1 MDNQEGNGLKLEIH
15 LLHKDYLGGPLWLL
29 ANETCL
35 QPQDLSTYKD
45 RLFLI
50 KVSKWV
56 EHNTSCCEPQI
67 VNK

>member
-15 LLHKDYLGGPLWLL
+15 LLHKDYLGGPLSLL

-35 QPQDLSTYKD
+35 QPQDLSTYKY

-50 KVSKWV
+50 WV
-56 EHNTSCCEPQI
+56 HGA
-67 VNK
+67 